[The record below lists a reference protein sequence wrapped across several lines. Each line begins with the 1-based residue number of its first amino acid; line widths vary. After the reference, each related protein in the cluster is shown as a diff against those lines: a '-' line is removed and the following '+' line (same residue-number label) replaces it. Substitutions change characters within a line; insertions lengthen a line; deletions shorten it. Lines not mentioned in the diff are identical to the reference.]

1 MRPTQVKLATRR
13 QPGRD
18 YRTVDQD
25 RPHLQGAVTK
35 NIVRKT
41 DMAFNQRLGNIWLI
55 GIVLVMLTAWPSS
68 PVQAGGEPVYCD
80 CSPVARPADW
90 ECGQP
95 K

>member
-1 MRPTQVKLATRR
+1 
-13 QPGRD
+13 
-18 YRTVDQD
+18 
-25 RPHLQGAVTK
+25 
-35 NIVRKT
+35 
-41 DMAFNQRLGNIWLI
+41 MAINQRLYKIWLI
-55 GIVLVMLTAWPSS
+55 GIVLLVLTGYLSS